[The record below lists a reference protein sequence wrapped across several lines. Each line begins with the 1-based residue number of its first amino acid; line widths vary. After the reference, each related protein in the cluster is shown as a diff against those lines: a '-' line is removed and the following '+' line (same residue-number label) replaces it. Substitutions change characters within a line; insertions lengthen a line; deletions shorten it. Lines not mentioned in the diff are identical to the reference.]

1 MKTIHYTSGL
11 PRACS
16 TLLQNLLAQN
26 PRVHA
31 TGTSGVHEIMYLSKA
46 FFKTEEFR
54 KLLCGEGGGSK
65 GLHGLIRPALPFF
78 ETEEFRSSKDKG
90 ATERVFWDYVS
101 AGSEAFLAVDFD
113 PAFPNTGFARFHQS
127 GISHAFDN
135 FTTRPVVVDKCR
147 SWIGSA
153 NLLFQLFPDAK
164 LLVPVRD
171 IRGVLSSMEK
181 KYQQH
186 PSFQLEGSQVDTA
199 RVQTIEGRCQF
210 WLDHP
215 PVGIAVQRLHELAKN
230 HKDKVMF
237 VHAEALTNDTQN
249 TMNKVWEYLGEEP
262 FIHNTQNVEQ
272 YTQEHELGWPFGDH
286 TIRQE
291 VKPLKPDWHETLGRQ
306 LSEALNQKFQWINE
320 L

>member
-1 MKTIHYTSGL
+1 MKQIHYTSGL

-26 PRVHA
+26 PQVHA
-31 TGTSGVHEIMYLSKA
+31 TATSGVHEIMYLSKA

-54 KLLCGEGGGSK
+54 SIPDPKQGEQ
-65 GLHGLIRPALPFF
+65 LFLDFMRHGI
-78 ETEEFRSSKDKG
+78 T
-90 ATERVFWDYVS
+90 
-101 AGSEAFLAVDFD
+101 
-113 PAFPNTGFARFHQS
+113 
-127 GISHAFDN
+127 HAFDN
-135 FTTRPVVVDKCR
+135 ITDRPIVVDKCR

-153 NLLFQLFPDAK
+153 NLLFQMFPEAK

-186 PSFQLEGSQVDTA
+186 PGFQMEGSQQDTA
-199 RVQTIEGRCQF
+199 RIQTIEGRCQF
-210 WLDHP
+210 WLETA
-215 PVGIAVQRLHELAKN
+215 PVGLAVQRLHELAKN
-230 HKDKVMF
+230 HKDKVHF
-237 VHAEALTNDTQN
+237 VHAEDLTSNPQE
-249 TMNKVWEYLGEEP
+249 TMNRVWEYLGIDP
-262 FIHNTQNVEQ
+262 IIHNIENVEQ

-286 TIRQE
+286 EIKPQ

-306 LSEALNQKFQWINE
+306 LSEALNQKFQWVNQ

>member
-1 MKTIHYTSGL
+1 MKTVHYTSGL

-54 KLLCGEGGGSK
+54 TIPDPNQGEQ
-65 GLHGLIRPALPFF
+65 LFHDFMR
-78 ETEEFRSSKDKG
+78 
-90 ATERVFWDYVS
+90 
-101 AGSEAFLAVDFD
+101 AGIQ
-113 PAFPNTGFARFHQS
+113 N
-127 GISHAFDN
+127 AFDSQ
-135 FTTRPVVVDKCR
+135 TDRPVVVDKCR

-153 NLLFQLFPDAK
+153 TLLFQLFPEAK

-186 PSFQLEGSQVDTA
+186 PGFQLEVSQQDTG
-199 RVQTIEGRCQF
+199 RIQTVEGRCQF
-210 WLDHP
+210 WLDTA
-215 PVGIAVQRLHELAKN
+215 PVGIAVQRLHELAKH

-237 VHAEALTNDTQN
+237 VHAEDLTSDPQN
-249 TMNKVWEYLGEEP
+249 TMNRVWEYLEEEP

-286 TIRQE
+286 TIRPE
-291 VKPLKPDWHETLGRQ
+291 VKPLKPAWNETLGRQ
-306 LSEALNQKFQWINE
+306 ISETLKQKFDWINQ

>member
-1 MKTIHYTSGL
+1 MKQIHYTSGL
-11 PRACS
+11 PRSCS

-54 KLLCGEGGGSK
+54 TIPDPKDGE
-65 GLHGLIRPALPFF
+65 ALYLDFM
-78 ETEEFRSSKDKG
+78 R
-90 ATERVFWDYVS
+90 
-101 AGSEAFLAVDFD
+101 AGIV
-113 PAFPNTGFARFHQS
+113 N
-127 GISHAFDN
+127 AFDN
-135 FTTRPVVVDKCR
+135 QTDRPVVVDKCR

-181 KYQQH
+181 KFQQH
-186 PSFQLEGSQVDTA
+186 PGFQLEGSQADTA

-237 VHAEALTNDTQN
+237 VHAEDLTNDTQN
-249 TMNKVWEYLGEEP
+249 TMNKVWKYLGE
-262 FIHNTQNVEQ
+262 
-272 YTQEHELGWPFGDH
+272 
-286 TIRQE
+286 
-291 VKPLKPDWHETLGRQ
+291 
-306 LSEALNQKFQWINE
+306 
-320 L
+320 

>member
-1 MKTIHYTSGL
+1 MKQIHYTSGL

-26 PRVHA
+26 PRAHA
-31 TGTSGVHEIMYLSKA
+31 TGTSGVHEIMYISKA

-54 KLLCGEGGGSK
+54 TIPDPKQGEQLFHDFMRAGIQNAFNSQTD
-65 GLHGLIRPALPFF
+65 RP
-78 ETEEFRSSKDKG
+78 
-90 ATERVFWDYVS
+90 
-101 AGSEAFLAVDFD
+101 
-113 PAFPNTGFARFHQS
+113 
-127 GISHAFDN
+127 I
-135 FTTRPVVVDKCR
+135 VVDKCR

-171 IRGVLSSMEK
+171 IRGVISSMEK

-186 PSFQLEGSQVDTA
+186 PGIQLEGSQQDTGLI
-199 RVQTIEGRCQF
+199 QTVEGRVQF
-210 WLDHP
+210 WLNSP

-230 HKDKVMF
+230 HKDKVHF
-237 VHAEALTNDTQN
+237 VHAEDLTSDPQG
-249 TMNKVWEYLGEEP
+249 TMNKVWKYLGEEP

-272 YTQEHELGWPFGDH
+272 YTHEHELGWPFGDH
-286 TIRQE
+286 TIRPE
-291 VKPLKPDWHETLGRQ
+291 IKPLPRDYHEVLGRGICDT
-306 LSEALNQKFQWINE
+306 LAQKFNWIRE

>member
-1 MKTIHYTSGL
+1 MKQIHYTSGL
-11 PRACS
+11 PRSCS

-26 PRVHA
+26 PSVHA
-31 TGTSGVHEIMYLSKA
+31 TGTSGVHEIMYIGKA

-54 KLLCGEGGGSK
+54 TIPNPKQGEQ
-65 GLHGLIRPALPFF
+65 LFLDFMR
-78 ETEEFRSSKDKG
+78 
-90 ATERVFWDYVS
+90 
-101 AGSEAFLAVDFD
+101 AGI
-113 PAFPNTGFARFHQS
+113 T
-127 GISHAFDN
+127 HAFDSQ
-135 FTTRPVVVDKCR
+135 TDRPVVVDKCR

-186 PSFQLEGSQVDTA
+186 PGFQMEGSQQDTG
-199 RVQTIEGRCQF
+199 RIQTVEGRCQF
-210 WLDHP
+210 WLDTA

-230 HKDKVMF
+230 HKDKVHF
-237 VHAEALTNDTQN
+237 VHAEDLTGDTQN
-249 TMNKVWEYLGEEP
+249 TMNRVWEYLGIDP
-262 FIHNTQNVEQ
+262 IIHNTENVEQ

-286 TIRQE
+286 QIKQQVR
-291 VKPLKPDWHETLGRQ
+291 PLKPDWHETLGRQ
-306 LSEALNQKFQWINE
+306 LSETLNQKLQWVNS